1 MLGLLLFW
9 TAITVLAY
17 QYVGYPLA
25 LAGLARWRGR
35 GDALVAEES
44 RSSETPSAS
53 LVISAYDE
61 EEVIARKLE
70 NALLLDYPR
79 ELLEI
84 VVASD
89 GSKDRTEEI
98 TRRFADRGVVLHAFR
113 PNRGKNLV
121 LNDVLP
127 LLKGDV
133 VVFTDANG
141 MYQKD
146 AIRHLVRPFAD
157 PRVGSVCGELVYK
170 NFNENPI
177 AEGYNRYWE
186 LDQMQK
192 RLESRLGSLLGA
204 NGSIFAVRRSLCRP
218 IANDVCNDMVQP
230 IWVAAAGH
238 LCLYEPRAMSYE
250 AGSRNLNDEL
260 KRRSRI
266 IGRGIRGI
274 QLVWPEIARRRA
286 RLIGWELFS
295 RKGLRYL
302 TPLWLAMLLNKKLP
316 FQSFVRAVVLLPFI
330 VPTALSA
337 LAFWWLYDAQFSVL
351 SWALVKMGLIDSYI
365 SFLGDPWMA
374 RFSTIAANI
383 WRGVPFVA
391 ITLLAG
397 LQTISPSLYE
407 AASLD
412 GATEWQRFWHVTLP
426 LLTPIIAVVM
436 TFSVLFTFTD
446 FQLIYVLTRGGPLNA
461 THLMATLSFQRAILG
476 GALGEGAALATAMV
490 PFLLAAIM
498 FSYFGLQRRAWQQ
511 GGSDK

>member
-1 MLGLLLFW
+1 MLGLILFW
-9 TAITVLAY
+9 TAVGVLVY

-25 LAGLARWRGR
+25 LGALARIRGR
-35 GDALVAEES
+35 RDEIAGDA
-44 RSSETPSAS
+44 TPSVS

-70 NALLLDYPR
+70 NALSLDYPKD
-79 ELLEI
+79 LLEI

-89 GSKDRTEEI
+89 GSRDRTEEI
-98 TRRFADRGVVLHAFR
+98 ARSFADRGIVLHAFR

-127 LLKGDV
+127 LLRGDV

-141 MYQKD
+141 QYRPD

-170 NFNENPI
+170 NFNDNAI

-238 LCLYEPRAMSYE
+238 LCVYEPRALSHE
-250 AGSRNLNDEL
+250 AGSRDLGDEL

-274 QLVWPEIARRRA
+274 ALVWPEIVERRA
-286 RLIGWELFS
+286 WLVGWELLS

-302 TPLWLAMLLNKKLP
+302 TPLWLAMIL
-316 FQSFVRAVVLLPFI
+316 VG
-330 VPTALSA
+330 SA
-337 LAFWWLYDAQFSVL
+337 LAPGMLYRLAFLAQLAIYACVPLGFVL
-351 SWALVKMGLIDSYI
+351 
-365 SFLGDPWMA
+365 
-374 RFSTIAANI
+374 
-383 WRGVPFVA
+383 
-391 ITLLAG
+391 
-397 LQTISPSLYE
+397 
-407 AASLD
+407 
-412 GATEWQRFWHVTLP
+412 
-426 LLTPIIAVVM
+426 
-436 TFSVLFTFTD
+436 
-446 FQLIYVLTRGGPLNA
+446 RGGPLMRIISPA
-461 THLMATLSFQRAILG
+461 TYFGIGSLAAVLGWWKILTGSELGKWQTAQRPFES
-476 GALGEGAALATAMV
+476 GAPGAAGEAG
-490 PFLLAAIM
+490 P
-498 FSYFGLQRRAWQQ
+498 R
-511 GGSDK
+511 

>member
-17 QYVGYPLA
+17 QYVGYPFA

-44 RSSETPSAS
+44 RSSETPSVS

-127 LLKGDV
+127 LLKGDI

-302 TPLWLAMLLNKKLP
+302 TPLWLAMLL
-316 FQSFVRAVVLLPFI
+316 VG
-330 VPTALSA
+330 SA
-337 LAFWWLYDAQFSVL
+337 LAPGILYKLIFLAQLGIYACLPLGFLLTGGPLMRVISPAVYFGIGSLAAVLGWWKIL
-351 SWALVKMGLIDSYI
+351 SGSE
-365 SFLGDPWMA
+365 LGRWQTAD
-374 RFSTIAANI
+374 R
-383 WRGVPFVA
+383 PFESDTNPPVVD
-391 ITLLAG
+391 AG
-397 LQTISPSLYE
+397 LQ
-407 AASLD
+407 
-412 GATEWQRFWHVTLP
+412 
-426 LLTPIIAVVM
+426 
-436 TFSVLFTFTD
+436 
-446 FQLIYVLTRGGPLNA
+446 
-461 THLMATLSFQRAILG
+461 
-476 GALGEGAALATAMV
+476 
-490 PFLLAAIM
+490 
-498 FSYFGLQRRAWQQ
+498 
-511 GGSDK
+511 

>member
-98 TRRFADRGVVLHAFR
+98 TCRFADRGVVLHAFR

-302 TPLWLAMLLNKKLP
+302 TPLWLAMLL
-316 FQSFVRAVVLLPFI
+316 VG
-330 VPTALSA
+330 SA
-337 LAFWWLYDAQFSVL
+337 LAPGILYKLIFLAQ
-351 SWALVKMGLIDSYI
+351 
-365 SFLGDPWMA
+365 LGIYA
-374 RFSTIAANI
+374 C
-383 WRGVPFVA
+383 
-391 ITLLAG
+391 
-397 LQTISPSLYE
+397 
-407 AASLD
+407 
-412 GATEWQRFWHVTLP
+412 LP
-426 LLTPIIAVVM
+426 LGFLLT
-436 TFSVLFTFTD
+436 
-446 FQLIYVLTRGGPLNA
+446 GGPLMRVISPA
-461 THLMATLSFQRAILG
+461 VYFGIGS
-476 GALGEGAALATAMV
+476 
-490 PFLLAAIM
+490 LAAVLGWWKIL
-498 FSYFGLQRRAWQQ
+498 SGSELGRWQTADRPFE
-511 GGSDK
+511 SDTNPPVVDAGRQ

>member
-44 RSSETPSAS
+44 RSSETPSVS

-98 TRRFADRGVVLHAFR
+98 TRRFADRGVVLYAFR

-302 TPLWLAMLLNKKLP
+302 TPLWLAMLL
-316 FQSFVRAVVLLPFI
+316 VG
-330 VPTALSA
+330 SA
-337 LAFWWLYDAQFSVL
+337 LAPGILYKLIFLAQ
-351 SWALVKMGLIDSYI
+351 
-365 SFLGDPWMA
+365 LGIYA
-374 RFSTIAANI
+374 C
-383 WRGVPFVA
+383 
-391 ITLLAG
+391 
-397 LQTISPSLYE
+397 
-407 AASLD
+407 
-412 GATEWQRFWHVTLP
+412 LP
-426 LLTPIIAVVM
+426 LGFLLT
-436 TFSVLFTFTD
+436 
-446 FQLIYVLTRGGPLNA
+446 GGPLMRVISPA
-461 THLMATLSFQRAILG
+461 VYFGIGS
-476 GALGEGAALATAMV
+476 
-490 PFLLAAIM
+490 LAAVLGWWKIL
-498 FSYFGLQRRAWQQ
+498 SGSELGRWQTADRPFESETNPPVVDAGRQ
-511 GGSDK
+511 

>member
-35 GDALVAEES
+35 GDALVAEKS
-44 RSSETPSAS
+44 RSSETPPVS

-98 TRRFADRGVVLHAFR
+98 TRRFADRDVVLHAFR

-302 TPLWLAMLLNKKLP
+302 TPLWLAMLL
-316 FQSFVRAVVLLPFI
+316 VG
-330 VPTALSA
+330 SA
-337 LAFWWLYDAQFSVL
+337 LAPGILYKLIFLAQ
-351 SWALVKMGLIDSYI
+351 
-365 SFLGDPWMA
+365 LGIYA
-374 RFSTIAANI
+374 C
-383 WRGVPFVA
+383 
-391 ITLLAG
+391 
-397 LQTISPSLYE
+397 
-407 AASLD
+407 
-412 GATEWQRFWHVTLP
+412 LP
-426 LLTPIIAVVM
+426 LGFLLT
-436 TFSVLFTFTD
+436 
-446 FQLIYVLTRGGPLNA
+446 GGPLMRVISPA
-461 THLMATLSFQRAILG
+461 VYFGIGS
-476 GALGEGAALATAMV
+476 
-490 PFLLAAIM
+490 LAAVLGWWKIL
-498 FSYFGLQRRAWQQ
+498 SGSELGRWQTADRPFESETNPPVVDAGRQ
-511 GGSDK
+511 

>member
-25 LAGLARWRGR
+25 LAGLAWWRGR

-44 RSSETPSAS
+44 RSSETPSVS

-98 TRRFADRGVVLHAFR
+98 TRRFADRGVVLYAFR

-302 TPLWLAMLLNKKLP
+302 TPLWLAMLL
-316 FQSFVRAVVLLPFI
+316 VG
-330 VPTALSA
+330 SA
-337 LAFWWLYDAQFSVL
+337 LAPGILYKLIFLAQ
-351 SWALVKMGLIDSYI
+351 
-365 SFLGDPWMA
+365 LGIYA
-374 RFSTIAANI
+374 C
-383 WRGVPFVA
+383 
-391 ITLLAG
+391 
-397 LQTISPSLYE
+397 
-407 AASLD
+407 
-412 GATEWQRFWHVTLP
+412 LP
-426 LLTPIIAVVM
+426 LGFLLT
-436 TFSVLFTFTD
+436 
-446 FQLIYVLTRGGPLNA
+446 GGPLMRVISPA
-461 THLMATLSFQRAILG
+461 VYFGIGS
-476 GALGEGAALATAMV
+476 
-490 PFLLAAIM
+490 LAAVLGWWKIL
-498 FSYFGLQRRAWQQ
+498 SGSELGRWQTADRPFESETNPPVVDAGRQ
-511 GGSDK
+511 